1 MIGYVDE
8 AGRALLTVPIANA
21 KDTPYFQV
29 QVWIDTAF
37 DGHLVLP
44 FELVKELELESLA
57 QTDAILADGSR
68 VILETYFCYVEWF
81 GVQVPLQVIANEVR
95 FPLIGTEMLLNHVLH
110 IDYLNRSLTL
120 T

>member
-21 KDTPYFQV
+21 KEAPYIDV
-29 QVWIDTAF
+29 RVWMDTAF

-44 FELVKELELESLA
+44 YELIKELKLESLA

-81 GVQVPLQVIANEVR
+81 GVQVPLHVIANEGR
-95 FPLIGTEMLLNHVLH
+95 FPLIGTEMRLNHVLH
-110 IDYLNRSLTL
+110 IDDLNRSLTL
-120 T
+120 H

>member
-1 MIGYVDE
+1 M
-8 AGRALLTVPIANA
+8 LTVQIANA
-21 KDTPYFQV
+21 KETPYSQV
-29 QVWIDTAF
+29 RVWIDTAF

-44 FELVKELELESLA
+44 FELIKELELDSLA

-81 GVQVPLQVIANEVR
+81 GEQVPLQVIANEGR

-110 IDYLNRSLTL
+110 IDYRDRSLTL
-120 T
+120 H